1 MNIPDAVTLA
11 EDSRAR
17 SELNR
22 WLSGFTANQRAAW
35 ALENL
40 AGNHAMSSSFGAQSA
55 VLLHLMTRQRPDLP
69 VLLIDTGHLF
79 PETYRFIDE
88 LQERLRLNLKVFTPN
103 LSSAWSQARHGALWQ
118 EGVEGIRRYNEIH
131 KVEPMQRALKELDVR
146 TWFAGL
152 RRVQS
157 DSRAGIE
164 CLELRDG
171 RWKVH
176 PLADWSDRD
185 IWQYLHKH
193 DLPYHPLWHQGYVS
207 IGDVHSTRPLQAG
220 MLEQD
225 TRFNGLLRECGLH
238 I

>member
-1 MNIPDAVTLA
+1 MILPDAVTLA

-17 SELNR
+17 AELNS
-22 WLSGFTANQRAAW
+22 WLAAQPANERARW
-35 ALENL
+35 ALGNL

-55 VLLHLMTRQRPDLP
+55 VLLHMLTRLRSDLP
-69 VLLIDTGHLF
+69 VILVDTGHLF
-79 PETYRFIDE
+79 PETYRFVDE
-88 LQERLRLNLKVFTPN
+88 LQERLRLNLHVYNPS

-118 EGVEGIRRYNEIH
+118 EGIEGIRRYNQLH
-131 KVEPMQRALKELDVR
+131 KVEPMQRALRDLDVR

-157 DSRAGIE
+157 DTRAGIDF
-164 CLELRDG
+164 LELRDG

-176 PLADWSDRD
+176 PLADWTDRD
-185 IWQYLHKH
+185 IWQYLQQH

-207 IGDVHSTRPLQAG
+207 IGDMHSTQPLQAG

-225 TRFNGLLRECGLH
+225 TRFSGLLRECGLH

>member
-22 WLSGFTANQRAAW
+22 WLSGLTASQRAAW

-55 VLLHLMTRQRPDLP
+55 VLLHMMTRHRPDLP

-103 LSSAWSQARHGALWQ
+103 LSSAWSQARHGELWQ

-164 CLELRDG
+164 FLELRDG

-207 IGDVHSTRPLQAG
+207 IGDVHSTQPLQAG

>member
-55 VLLHLMTRQRPDLP
+55 VLLHLMTRLRPDLP

-118 EGVEGIRRYNEIH
+118 
-131 KVEPMQRALKELDVR
+131 
-146 TWFAGL
+146 
-152 RRVQS
+152 
-157 DSRAGIE
+157 
-164 CLELRDG
+164 
-171 RWKVH
+171 
-176 PLADWSDRD
+176 
-185 IWQYLHKH
+185 
-193 DLPYHPLWHQGYVS
+193 
-207 IGDVHSTRPLQAG
+207 
-220 MLEQD
+220 
-225 TRFNGLLRECGLH
+225 
-238 I
+238 

>member
-1 MNIPDAVTLA
+1 MTLPDAVTAA

-17 SELNR
+17 TELNR
-22 WLSGFTANQRAAW
+22 WLAAQTASQRAAW
-35 ALENL
+35 ALDSL

-55 VLLHLMTRQRPDLP
+55 VLLHMMTRLRPDLP
-69 VLLIDTGHLF
+69 VVLIDTGHLF

-88 LQERLRLNLKVFTPN
+88 LQERLRLNLKVFSPN
-103 LSSAWSQARHGALWQ
+103 VSSAWSQARHGALWQ

-157 DSRAGIE
+157 DSRTGIE
-164 CLELRDG
+164 FLELRDG
-171 RWKVH
+171 RWKLH

-185 IWQYLHKH
+185 VWQYLHKH

-207 IGDVHSTRPLQAG
+207 IGDVHSTRPLRAG

>member
-1 MNIPDAVTLA
+1 
-11 EDSRAR
+11 
-17 SELNR
+17 
-22 WLSGFTANQRAAW
+22 
-35 ALENL
+35 
-40 AGNHAMSSSFGAQSA
+40 
-55 VLLHLMTRQRPDLP
+55 
-69 VLLIDTGHLF
+69 
-79 PETYRFIDE
+79 
-88 LQERLRLNLKVFTPN
+88 VFTPN
-103 LSSAWSQARHGALWQ
+103 LSSAWSQARHGELWQ

-164 CLELRDG
+164 FLELRDG

-207 IGDVHSTRPLQAG
+207 IGDVHSTQPLQVG

>member
-22 WLSGFTANQRAAW
+22 WLSGSTASQRAAW

-55 VLLHLMTRQRPDLP
+55 VLLHMMTRLRPDLP
-69 VLLIDTGHLF
+69 VVLIDTGHLF

-164 CLELRDG
+164 FLELREG

-207 IGDVHSTRPLQAG
+207 IGDVHSTQPLQAG

>member
-1 MNIPDAVTLA
+1 MTLPDAVTAA

-17 SELNR
+17 TELNR
-22 WLSGFTANQRAAW
+22 WLDTQTASQRAAW
-35 ALENL
+35 ALDSL

-55 VLLHLMTRQRPDLP
+55 VLLHMMTRLRPDLP
-69 VLLIDTGHLF
+69 VVLIDTGHLF

-164 CLELRDG
+164 FLELRDG

-176 PLADWSDRD
+176 PLADWNDRD